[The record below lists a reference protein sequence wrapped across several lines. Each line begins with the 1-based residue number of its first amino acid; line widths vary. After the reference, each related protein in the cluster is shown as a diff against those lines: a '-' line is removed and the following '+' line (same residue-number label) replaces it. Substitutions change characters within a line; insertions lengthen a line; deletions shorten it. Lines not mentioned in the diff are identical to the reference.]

1 VLNASLAPSGDVR
14 RRCTWR
20 GALPTPALPAPSP
33 GAHFRRVAT
42 LGSDRRGRQTPKEGY
57 QACATATVI
66 HKGGGCNRQLGCKRC
81 HASSASSGNISPGEP
96 LQPHSQV
103 LLVADRTARVSG
115 GPDKVPV
122 LVLSCLLLDCVA

>member
-66 HKGGGCNRQLGCKRC
+66 HKGGGCNRQLGLR
-81 HASSASSGNISPGEP
+81 I
-96 LQPHSQV
+96 
-103 LLVADRTARVSG
+103 RR
-115 GPDKVPV
+115 
-122 LVLSCLLLDCVA
+122 

>member
-1 VLNASLAPSGDVR
+1 MLNASLAPSGDVR

-81 HASSASSGNISPGEP
+81 HASSASSGNISPGERSP
-96 LQPHSQV
+96 
-103 LLVADRTARVSG
+103 AACRGRAG
-115 GPDKVPV
+115 GRGRAPRPAA
-122 LVLSCLLLDCVA
+122 LAIQ